1 MKLLI
6 GRLVKMFFRV
16 VGGALLLRDTFP
28 EMLVRLVMAELPRK
42 LQACLVVISGIL
54 TCCCSGHTIFKKAG
68 DEVVLRPTAAPE
80 TGPVK
85 SIVWSHGDN
94 IAIEW
99 DGQSTEVYLQF
110 KNRTRLNYANGELT
124 ITGLIQND
132 SGRYTPEI
140 NFVST
145 GPTRLAVL
153 LPVPEPTIQKSCDA
167 EMTECTLTCAG
178 NTTGAEPVTYTW
190 KFGESVKTN
199 LPKDYK
205 VQKDSLGE
213 DEISCGLQN
222 PVSKNVSPSIPNP
235 FHTGGESMKLNTGLT
250 VFICMLTAVVLLVLL
265 HKCRTGMWFFQKESN
280 PWEADFWRRTER
292 QRGDALESNGRT
304 SHQEKAQTEEEEA
317 PMT

>member
-1 MKLLI
+1 
-6 GRLVKMFFRV
+6 
-16 VGGALLLRDTFP
+16 
-28 EMLVRLVMAELPRK
+28 MLACLVMAELPRK

-54 TCCCSGHTIFKKAG
+54 TCCCTGSTIFKKVG
-68 DEVVLRPTAAPE
+68 DEVVLRPDAAPE
-80 TGPVK
+80 TSPVK
-85 SIVWSHGDN
+85 SIVWNHGDD
-94 IAIEW
+94 IAIQWE
-99 DGQSTEVYLQF
+99 DGQSTEVYRQF
-110 KNRTRLNYANGELT
+110 KSRTRLNYANGELT
-124 ITGLIQND
+124 ITGLMQND
-132 SGRYTPEI
+132 SGLYTPEI
-140 NFVST
+140 NLVST
-145 GPTRLAVL
+145 APTHLAVL

-178 NTTGAEPVTYTW
+178 NTTGAEPVNYTW
-190 KFGESVKTN
+190 TVVESEKTN
-199 LPKDYK
+199 LPKDYKDYK

-213 DEISCGLQN
+213 GEISCEMKN
-222 PVSKNVSPSIPNP
+222 PVSKNVSPSTPNP

-304 SHQEKAQTEEEEA
+304 SHQEIAQTEEEEA